1 MNAAYWYRKAGEP
14 VATNSLEDEWEDIAD
29 ALINAS

>member
-14 VATNSLEDEWEDIAD
+14 VATVSLDDEWEDIAD
-29 ALINAS
+29 ALLAQK